1 MMAAVSELSMYQA
14 TALRLQKEKC
24 RRESAV
30 TDGRNRLARRE
41 PPSEDAEVTLHTH
54 CLTCLYI
61 VLLFSCCSVLNCRG
75 VNGVLVCTLVL

>member
-30 TDGRNRLARRE
+30 TDGRNRLARSE
-41 PPSEDAEVTLHTH
+41 PPSEDAEVTCHY
-54 CLTCLYI
+54 LTYFIHSLCFVVVQL
-61 VLLFSCCSVLNCRG
+61 
-75 VNGVLVCTLVL
+75 CTVALAYFI